1 MKVSFLGDVNLD
13 ERIVSGVLR
22 AEPSVDFRTAAEA
35 ELHGLPDPEVLEIA
49 ADEGRVLV
57 THDRKTMP
65 YVFGDFIAKRLCP
78 GVVILPQEMP
88 LGQAVYELLLI
99 WAASTAEE
107 WQGMLVQIARPPLSK
122 P

>member
-49 ADEGRVLV
+49 ADEGRLLV
-57 THDRKTMP
+57 TLTGHRSLATLPKLP
-65 YVFGDFIAKRLCP
+65 KSPAKS
-78 GVVILPQEMP
+78 
-88 LGQAVYELLLI
+88 
-99 WAASTAEE
+99 AASSTS
-107 WQGMLVQIARPPLSK
+107 VY
-122 P
+122 